1 MTFEIIGEIA
11 DIETI
16 AVNTS
21 IHELPRLQRIYGH
34 GRWRKMKGIATIQLK
49 NGRIRVAELH
59 WYESHGIGKREI
71 KRKRYLD

>member
-21 IHELPRLQRIYGH
+21 IHELQRLQRIYGH

-49 NGRIRVAELH
+49 NGRIRIAELH